1 VFKPWDSKV
10 EGFVYDKEKAYF
22 DLFVNTSDT
31 YKHRH
36 ILELLLGIEQP
47 CFFTGTTG
55 VGKTVVI
62 LNTLERLATQGVV
75 PININFSAQ
84 TTSL

>member
-36 ILELLLGIEQP
+36 ILELLLGIE
-47 CFFTGTTG
+47 
-55 VGKTVVI
+55 
-62 LNTLERLATQGVV
+62 
-75 PININFSAQ
+75 
-84 TTSL
+84 